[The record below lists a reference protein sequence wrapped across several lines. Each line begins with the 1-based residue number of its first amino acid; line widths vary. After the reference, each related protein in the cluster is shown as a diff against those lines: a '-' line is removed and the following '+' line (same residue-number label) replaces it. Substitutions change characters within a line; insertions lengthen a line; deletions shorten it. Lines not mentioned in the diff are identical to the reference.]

1 MSTATTSSAAAG
13 TQVASLTVLLAD
25 ALDPRGID
33 ALEASGCR
41 VVQEPGATP
50 ESLVDLVRGHDPQVL
65 VVRSTKVPAAVID
78 VADRLALI
86 VRAGA
91 GYDNIDVDAA
101 SARGIFVAN
110 CPGKNA
116 AAVAELAVGLMIACD
131 RGIPA
136 QTAELGAGIWG
147 KKRWGKAGRGLAGR
161 TLGVVGLGRIGGEIV
176 RRAKAFDMDVVVW
189 SRSLTDEAAEAMGVR
204 RAATPLDVAAAS
216 DVVSISVAAT
226 PETLNLVD
234 AGFLGAMKDGAT
246 LINTSRGSV
255 VDEDALADAIR
266 SKGLRAGLDVW
277 KNQPAPADTEFT
289 SDLVDLDGVI
299 GTHHCGA
306 STAQAQEAV
315 AAETVRI
322 VQTFAGTG
330 DVPNCVNRQAA
341 SEAACMLVVRHLN
354 RPGVLAAAFQI
365 LGEANINIEE
375 MENVIYRGK
384 QAAIARIQLDRV
396 PADEIVS
403 AVRSAPHVISV
414 ELGSI

>member
-1 MSTATTSSAAAG
+1 MTTATTSSAAPG

-25 ALDPRGID
+25 ALDPRGVD
-33 ALEASGCR
+33 ALEAAGCR
-41 VVQEPGATP
+41 VIQEPGATP
-50 ESLVDLVRGHDPQVL
+50 ESLVDLVRGHDPQVV

-78 VADRLALI
+78 AADRLALI

-91 GYDNIDVDAA
+91 GYDNVDLDAA

-131 RGIPA
+131 RGIAA
-136 QTAELGAGIWG
+136 QTAELRGGTWG

-161 TLGVVGLGRIGGEIV
+161 TLGVVGLGRIGHEIV
-176 RRAKAFDMDVVVW
+176 KRAKAFDMDVVVW
-189 SRSLTDEAAEAMGVR
+189 SRSLTGEAAEAMGVR
-204 RAATPLDVAAAS
+204 RAETPKDVAMAS

-255 VDEDALADAIR
+255 VDEAALADAIR
-266 SKGLRAGLDVW
+266 TKGIRAGLDVW
-277 KNQPAPADTEFT
+277 KNQPAPADTEF
-289 SDLVDLDGVI
+289 SCDLVDLDGVI

-322 VQTFAGTG
+322 VRAFAATG
-330 DVPNCVNRQAA
+330 EVPNCVNRQAA

-354 RPGVLAAAFQI
+354 RPGVLAAAFRI

-396 PADEIVS
+396 PADEIVAS
-403 AVRSAPHVISV
+403 VRSAPHVISV
-414 ELGSI
+414 ELSSV